1 MRRVLDMVEPNP
13 MDLFQ
18 CLDVDGLA
26 FGFSCVGL
34 AFERSVL
41 ESMVTVIQRNADTT
55 HGGVTSRD
63 LCRGHTESFLESLSW
78 FEMFQSIACWT

>member
-34 AFERSVL
+34 EIEKSVL
-41 ESMVTVIQRNADTT
+41 ESMVKGDSMYR
-55 HGGVTSRD
+55 
-63 LCRGHTESFLESLSW
+63 
-78 FEMFQSIACWT
+78 